1 MALLSPL
8 GPQFFDNLGAVA
20 ALGKLY
26 TYATG
31 TTTPVTSYQD
41 QAGTIPHTNPI
52 ILDSAGKVQPELWL
66 TAGTE
71 YRLRLTTSAD
81 VLIDEWDDI
90 GGIPS
95 SADLSATSGAGLV
108 GYSGAV
114 SYPTSTVGWML
125 TKMMWSLH
133 DPRWGLA
140 LDGVTDDSA
149 AINAA
154 LSAASAAGRHLY
166 CFGATAAI
174 SSTIIGQANTGIHSD
189 GTFKLYAKAAG
200 FTNVDPATHYTSAST
215 VIDLS
220 GQTTAPYTPKK
231 GQQWSGVV
239 VQFEST
245 NGRCVDGIVARN
257 AQIVLTDI
265 ELYNFNKTRGIL
277 YASLA
282 AGSKII
288 RPYIHDFTSDYV
300 WPGYGYAQRA
310 EVNITGID
318 GDDDN
323 INSVESVVDI
333 IEPRIEN
340 LNHGATAIAVYGN
353 QADCINWQK
362 GKVSVIR
369 PYLRNSSEAI
379 DCFGDYAV
387 IRDVDISDM
396 TEFGIKFIHTG
407 SYGSVRGGKISRC
420 GLAGI
425 DVVGGDIAFGA
436 YTECN
441 VFEDIS
447 ITDIDPNNLN
457 SNTACVR
464 VENAATGAVARKNTF
479 RGLRLNPGTYGEYA
493 IINNSSGDVN
503 NVFDRNEILAAG
515 TLGTYLM
522 LAANNFEVIP
532 TIATKVQVTRSSAQA
547 IATGAAAKVTFN
559 SAVIDTLSEF
569 DITTNNRWVCTHPG
583 YYFVDFQVAIAL
595 CRGLYAHIYKNGS
608 AVATVAGVDSAT
620 DVVQA
625 GFNRF
630 LVYMS
635 VADYLEGWVQHASG
649 SNRNITAGV
658 ANTSFTVVP
667 A

>member
-1 MALLSPL
+1 MA
-8 GPQFFDNLGAVA
+8 NLG
-20 ALGKLY
+20 
-26 TYATG
+26 T
-31 TTTPVTSYQD
+31 VTS
-41 QAGTIPHTNPI
+41 
-52 ILDSAGKVQPELWL
+52 
-66 TAGTE
+66 
-71 YRLRLTTSAD
+71 
-81 VLIDEWDDI
+81 
-90 GGIPS
+90 
-95 SADLSATSGAGLV
+95 
-108 GYSGAV
+108 
-114 SYPTSTVGWML
+114 STVPGVAWFQDVNDYIYD
-125 TKMMWSLH
+125 TVANSMWDLH
-133 DPRWGLA
+133 NPRWGLA
-140 LDGVTDDSA
+140 LDGVTDDST

-154 LSAASAAGRHLY
+154 LVAASAAGRYLY

-174 SSTIIGQANTGIHSD
+174 AGTIVGQANTGIISD
-189 GTFKLYAKAAG
+189 GTFKIYAKASG
-200 FTNVDPATHYTSAST
+200 FTNTDPATHYTNAST

-220 GQTTAPYTPKK
+220 GLTVAPYTVKSKQIWK
-231 GQQWSGVV
+231 GIRIE
-239 VQFEST
+239 FEST

-257 AQIVLTDI
+257 CQVHLEDL
-265 ELYNFNKTRGIL
+265 ELYNFNKARVIL

-288 RPYIHDFTSDYV
+288 RPYIHDCTSNYV
-300 WPGYGYAQRA
+300 WPGYGYVQRA

-323 INSVESVVDI
+323 INGVESVVEI
-333 IEPRIEN
+333 IDPWIEN
-340 LNHGATAIAVYGN
+340 LNHGATAIATYGN

-362 GKVSVIR
+362 GKVTVIR

-387 IRDVDISDM
+387 IRDVDIADM
-396 TEFGIKFIHTG
+396 TEFGIKFIHTA
-407 SYGSVRGGKISRC
+407 SYGSVRGGQIKRC

-436 YTECN
+436 YTEEN
-441 VFEDIS
+441 IFEDIT
-447 ITDIDPNNLN
+447 ITDIDPNNIN

-464 VENAATGAVARKNTF
+464 VENAGTGAVARRNKF
-479 RGLRLNPGTYGEYA
+479 RNLRLNPGTYGEYA
-493 IINNSSGDVN
+493 IINNTSGDVN
-503 NVFDRNEILAAG
+503 NVFEKNSILAAG
-515 TLGTYLM
+515 TLGTYLV
-522 LAANNFEVIP
+522 LAANNFEIVPNI
-532 TIATKVQVTRSSAQA
+532 TTKAQVTRSSVQA

-559 SAVIDTLSEF
+559 SAVIDTAGEF
-569 DITTNNRWVCTHPG
+569 DVTTNNRWVCTTPG
-583 YYFVDFQVAIAL
+583 YYFVDFQVSIAL

-608 AVATVAGVDSAT
+608 AIASVAGVDSAT

-658 ANTSFTVVP
+658 ANTSFTVTR